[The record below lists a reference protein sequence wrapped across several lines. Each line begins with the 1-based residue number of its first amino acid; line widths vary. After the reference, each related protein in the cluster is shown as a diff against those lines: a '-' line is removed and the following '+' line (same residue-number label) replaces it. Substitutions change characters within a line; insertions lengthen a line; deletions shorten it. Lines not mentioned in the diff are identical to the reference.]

1 MLKEYYFPVNEDEL
15 EDLDQGVEDDGLGQ
29 NDVAPQSDVP
39 TEQGATIELDVTDI
53 VAKQDEILARMD
65 ALAASMDGGKVEQL
79 VAAHDQ
85 KLSDMDS
92 RITQQLNDLNRELKM
107 RNPTTEEQMVLNSK
121 AATSFNTS
129 VEDYMANKNRQN
141 QETREKIILTK
152 DDVENYDSYAIANS
166 F

>member
-29 NDVAPQSDVP
+29 NDVVPQSDVP
-39 TEQGATIELDVTDI
+39 TEQGATVELDVTDI

-65 ALAASMDGGKVEQL
+65 ALAASIDGGKVEQL

-85 KLSDMDS
+85 KLSDMDG
-92 RITQQLNDLNRELKM
+92 RITQHLDNLERELKM
-107 RNPTTEEQMVLNSK
+107 RNPTTEEQMQLNSK

-129 VEDYMANKNRQN
+129 VEDYMADKNRQN
-141 QETREKIILTK
+141 QEAREKIILTK
-152 DDVENYDSYAIANS
+152 DDVENYDSYQIANS